1 MILDEPTEQ
10 MLTKQYL
17 ATVIRLTDLHG
28 FVLESERNYKN
39 QPTWERAWLAYGDL
53 EPTAHELAE
62 AQAIINELGHDPNS
76 PLSQSI
82 SQRTVTM
89 LDAAAR
95 AVMVYRKKSSHTK
108 TSGYAGTIREAW
120 LGTVGDT
127 VQGESIPVMLVRSHE
142 HHGDYGKTHFNVFCT
157 IDGYMLKWATGTWG
171 NTQSIGDEFVITGF
185 KVKAHEIDSYSGEFL
200 TVVTHV
206 KFEQGDIS

>member
-1 MILDEPTEQ
+1 MI
-10 MLTKQYL
+10 MNTKQYL

-39 QPTWERAWLAYGDL
+39 QPTWERAWLAYGDV
-53 EPTAHELAE
+53 EPTERELAE
-62 AQAIINELGHDPNS
+62 AQAIIDQLGNDPNS
-76 PLSQSI
+76 PLSQAI

-95 AVMVYRKKSSHTK
+95 AVMVYHKK
-108 TSGYAGTIREAW
+108 TSYAKTSNYTNVIHEAW
-120 LGTVGDT
+120 LGTVGET
-127 VQGESIPVMLVRSHE
+127 VKDESIPAMLVKSHE
-142 HHGDYGKTHFNVFCT
+142 HHGDYGKTYFNVFCT
-157 IDGYMLKWATGTWG
+157 KDGYVLKWATGTWG
-171 NTQSIGDEFVITGF
+171 DSQSIGNEFTITGF

-206 KFEQGDIS
+206 KFKQGDKL